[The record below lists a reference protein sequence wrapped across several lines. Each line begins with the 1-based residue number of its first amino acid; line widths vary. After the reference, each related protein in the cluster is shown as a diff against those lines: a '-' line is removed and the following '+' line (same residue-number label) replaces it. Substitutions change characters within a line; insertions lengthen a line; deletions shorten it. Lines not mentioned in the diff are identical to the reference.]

1 LIGDEASDVHNA
13 GEPSPDLENLEMS
26 EVCVSSVKEDP
37 AGPRAGPP
45 GQSVAAGEKSPGGPV
60 SGSAQDEKLRFETR
74 LLALQLSRSGRA
86 MEWLKAASVPV
97 ANLGAAIT
105 LYVGFGQINQAD
117 ENRSADRF
125 DKALSRLA
133 SEKANERITGVSGL
147 RLFVNDS
154 KSSLQR
160 CSERG

>member
-1 LIGDEASDVHNA
+1 
-13 GEPSPDLENLEMS
+13 
-26 EVCVSSVKEDP
+26 
-37 AGPRAGPP
+37 
-45 GQSVAAGEKSPGGPV
+45 
-60 SGSAQDEKLRFETR
+60 
-74 LLALQLSRSGRA
+74 